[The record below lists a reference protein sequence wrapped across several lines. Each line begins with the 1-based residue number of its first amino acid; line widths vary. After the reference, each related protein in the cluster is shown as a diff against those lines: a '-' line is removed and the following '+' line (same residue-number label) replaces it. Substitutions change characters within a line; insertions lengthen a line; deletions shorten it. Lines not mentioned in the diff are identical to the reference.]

1 MISLLYGENDFEL
14 KKHVKKIVSEFADA
28 NTTEKVDGNRLS
40 VDDLPNLLS
49 GMSLFSQ
56 NRLVILYDTSA
67 NKEVWDKLADYIESD
82 NSDTRLVLVES
93 SPDKRTRT
101 FKQLQKRADSMQ
113 FNNLNENE
121 AKTWLLN
128 EAKASNVDLTAALA
142 EKVVARA
149 GVDQW
154 KLHFALQKLANA
166 DEINE
171 QSINEQI
178 EASVQA
184 NVFALIDAALQRSPQ
199 KVHKLVGEASSSED
213 PYFFFGLFSSQ
224 MFQLVTLAVSD
235 KKPAEVAADLGVHP
249 YPMQKLS
256 SIARQLNSSD
266 LKKIALIVAG
276 CDDQIK
282 RSGAEPWLL
291 IEQALV
297 KIASR

>member
-14 KKHVKKIVSEFADA
+14 KKHLKKIVSEFADA
-28 NTTEKVDGNRLS
+28 NSTEKIDGDS
-40 VDDLPNLLS
+40 ITIDDLPNLLS

-56 NRLVILYDTSA
+56 NRLVVLYDASS
-67 NKEVWDKLADYIESD
+67 NKDVWDKLADYIEND
-82 NSDTRLVLVES
+82 NSDTQLVLVEA

-101 FKQLQKRADSMQ
+101 FKQLQKHANVVQ

-121 AKTWLLN
+121 AKSWLLN
-128 EAKASNVDLTAALA
+128 EAKASKVDLTATLA
-142 EKVVARA
+142 EKIVARA

-154 KLHFALQKLANA
+154 KLHFALQKLANT

-184 NVFALIDAALQRSPQ
+184 NVFALIDASLQKSPQ

-224 MFQLVTLAVSD
+224 MFQLVALAVSD
-235 KKPAEVAADLGVHP
+235 KKSAEVAADLGVHP
-249 YPMQKLS
+249 YPLQKLS
-256 SIARQLNSSD
+256 SVARQLNKND
-266 LKKIALIVAG
+266 LQKIAFIVAE

-291 IEQALV
+291 IEQALI
-297 KIASR
+297 KIANR